1 MPLPTN
7 ALALG
12 DGAAVTVTV
21 KVREI
26 PAKVAVAAWV
36 AVMVVTPAATAE
48 IVAPVIRAIAGLL
61 DV

>member
-1 MPLPTN
+1 MAAK

-12 DGAAVTVTV
+12 AGAAVTVTV

-26 PAKVAVAAWV
+26 VANVAVAAWV
-36 AVMVVTPAATAE
+36 AVIVATPAATAVM
-48 IVAPVIRAIAGLL
+48 VAPVTRAMAGLL

>member
-1 MPLPTN
+1 MPFAAK

-12 DGAAVTVTV
+12 AAAAVTVTV

-26 PAKVAVAAWV
+26 AAKVGVAAWV
-36 AVMVVTPAATAE
+36 AV
-48 IVAPVIRAIAGLL
+48 IVAPAVRAIAGLL